1 MQKNRKTLALIVILL
16 IAVIAVAFGVSH
28 THRQRAES
36 AAEHAIDSADGK
48 VSGDTAGLPDG
59 VEEDTVDSVEQG
71 QAADDVTD
79 EESGPLATL
88 FFASD
93 YQAEPGFDE
102 PSATLSRILDAAE
115 ADGKSIDRVVMCGDY
130 TNDRVLHDYQLS
142 PDESIA
148 EILEV
153 VSEKCPAI
161 STDKETARE
170 RNGETAVGNG
180 AADEEALA
188 EGNAAANEE
197 VLAEGDAAT
206 AEEASIAADI
216 LFVQGNHDRL
226 TEQITPTGLHEYE
239 NYLIYVLNTEE
250 DFPWKQGKTAGCLAK
265 VRASSAAMKK
275 CFDELIKR
283 GETRPVFIAGHVPL
297 HFTARTSS
305 LHTTGDN
312 LYSSLIFDVVNEAA
326 KSLDIVYLF
335 GHNHSKGW
343 DCYIGG
349 SSVYKAKSDT
359 ILIPVFSDEMINTDE
374 YSKEKLE
381 FTYLNAGYTGYY
393 MNCGTAELDAGTVG
407 EYHAADETL
416 TGTVFEI
423 FDDRIVITRYDAD
436 GVHAL
441 GHAGEADPY
450 KGGIDEGLIPEE
462 EYSRETAGPQQIP
475 RESVYYEELKD
486 AA

>member
-1 MQKNRKTLALIVILL
+1 MQKNRKKLILIIILL
-16 IAVIAVAFGVSH
+16 IAVTAVALGVSH
-28 THRQRAES
+28 TYKSREVS
-36 AAEHAIDSADGK
+36 AAEQKNEPASEQVTGDSSEQAVG
-48 VSGDTAGLPDG
+48 GEAETAGSEEQEQPVSDG
-59 VEEDTVDSVEQG
+59 TNQD
-71 QAADDVTD
+71 
-79 EESGPLATL
+79 SGPLATL

-102 PSATLSRILDAAE
+102 PSVTLSSILAAAE
-115 ADGKSIDRVVMCGDY
+115 TDGKSIERVVMCGDY

-148 EILEV
+148 EIFEV

-161 STDKETARE
+161 GIDKKTGVESNGATDTK
-170 RNGETAVGNG
+170 NVGVGEEASAVGNTV
-180 AADEEALA
+180 ADENEAA
-188 EGNAAANEE
+188 VEKAPA
-197 VLAEGDAAT
+197 
-206 AEEASIAADI
+206 AADI

-312 LYSSLIFDVVNEAA
+312 LYSSLIFNVVNEAA

-381 FTYLNAGYTGYY
+381 FTYMNAGYTGYY